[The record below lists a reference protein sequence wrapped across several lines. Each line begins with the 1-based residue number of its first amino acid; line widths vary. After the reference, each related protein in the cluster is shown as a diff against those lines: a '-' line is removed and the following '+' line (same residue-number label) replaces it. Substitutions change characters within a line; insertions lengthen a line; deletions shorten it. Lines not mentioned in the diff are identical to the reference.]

1 MSSLVSSKAKP
12 YFACGVM
19 HIKVTQCFMC
29 RVMSGRKTTF
39 LKLTSKGGVVLANG
53 SDVALVRRAKRLP
66 E

>member
-1 MSSLVSSKAKP
+1 
-12 YFACGVM
+12 M

-53 SDVALVRRAKRLP
+53 GDVALVRKAKRLP